1 MTQRR
6 AACYDDATQHASAR
20 SASHPA
26 AAFRVAAWLALVL
39 AGLASPVGAA
49 PRSELERPARERVEA
64 LRAELIDLRRDLHRH
79 PETSGHEERTAG
91 VVARRLQ
98 ALGLEVRTGVG
109 GHGVIGVL
117 RGNANGPVVAYRADM
132 DAVPSTAPDPVDFPS
147 VVPGVRHICGH
158 DLHVT
163 IGLALAEALA
173 AVRDRLPGT
182 VVFLFQPA
190 EENATG
196 ARAMIADGAL
206 EKPRPRTIFGVHSA
220 PLPVGQL
227 GTAERALMASRDQ
240 VRVTLSG
247 AGDVAAAAKAAKAAL
262 DTVGTIPPAAAI
274 APAADPDFVFAMFRD
289 PAPAPGSGDL
299 QIQGMFSVATP
310 KGRALAR
317 QRAEQALAPLV
328 FDGVTIRL
336 EIDERVIAG
345 IDNDPEL
352 TRRAVASV
360 RSALGESAV
369 VPIEAVVPA
378 FSEDFGSFQDQVPGT
393 FFFLGVANA
402 ERGWAGMPHSPDF
415 VADEEAI
422 FVGARAMLAVLL
434 DELGAGR

>member
-1 MTQRR
+1 MTPRPCHLTVSSAPR
-6 AACYDDATQHASAR
+6 ARARATPLPVALACAL
-20 SASHPA
+20 
-26 AAFRVAAWLALVL
+26 LALPPATPGSAADTEL
-39 AGLASPVGAA
+39 ARA
-49 PRSELERPARERVEA
+49 ARERVES
-64 LRAELIDLRRDLHRH
+64 LRAELIEVRRDLHRH
-79 PETSGHEERTAG
+79 PEISGQEQRTAG

-98 ALGLEVRTGVG
+98 GLGLEVRTGVG
-109 GHGVIGVL
+109 GHGVVGVL
-117 RGNANGPVVAYRADM
+117 RGGVAGRVIAYRADM
-132 DAVPSTAPDPVDFPS
+132 DAVPSTAPDPVEFRSLD
-147 VVPGVRHICGH
+147 PGVRHICGH

-206 EKPRPRTIFGVHSA
+206 REPRPSAVFGVHAA
-220 PLPVGQL
+220 PLPVGRL
-227 GTAERALMASRDQ
+227 GTAERALMASRDT
-240 VRVTLSG
+240 VRVIVTG
-247 AGDVAAAAKAAKAAL
+247 AGDVRAAAAAARAAL
-262 DTVGTIPPAAAI
+262 ETVGTLPPAAAI
-274 APAADPDFVFAMFRD
+274 APAADPDFVLAQFR
-289 PAPAPGSGDL
+289 APAPRAGDSGDL
-299 QIQGMFSVATP
+299 VIEGMFSVATA

-317 QRAEQALAPLV
+317 QRAEQALAPLS
-328 FDGVTIRL
+328 FDGVDLRL
-336 EIDERVIAG
+336 EIEERAIAG

-360 RSALGESAV
+360 RAALGADAV
-369 VPIEAVVPA
+369 LPIEAVVPA
-378 FSEDFGSFQDQVPGT
+378 FSEDFGSFQDEVPGT

-434 DELGAGR
+434 DQLAAAG